1 MIKHIPVKTKIKEM
15 KLKVRTQTTSK
26 ILMVEP
32 TCFAFNEETAVN
44 NFFQVN
50 EKVDAQI
57 VQEKALKEFN
67 DLVSKIRENGVEV
80 VVVKDTKTP
89 HTPDS
94 IFPNNWFI
102 TEPGG
107 ELFLSSMFAENR
119 RLERFKHLGVLID
132 NISDKQI
139 NMTNYSVYENED
151 KFLEGTG
158 CLIFDRVK
166 KVAFASLSKRCD
178 KDLFMD
184 FCKNY
189 EFSPVAF
196 NSFQTFEGKRLPI
209 YHTNVMM
216 AIGTDFA
223 VICLDSIDDKNEKDN
238 VVSQLKK
245 CNKEII
251 DITEQQMANFA
262 GNIIQVSNK
271 NEDIFTIMSTSAYN
285 AFTTEQKEIMEK
297 NSKIIHADIST
308 IEKLGG
314 GSARC
319 MVAELF

>member
-1 MIKHIPVKTKIKEM
+1 
-15 KLKVRTQTTSK
+15 
-26 ILMVEP
+26 MVEP
-32 TCFAFNEETAVN
+32 TYFAFNEETAVN
-44 NFFQVN
+44 NFFQIN
-50 EKVDAQI
+50 ENGESNI
-57 VQEKALKEFN
+57 IQEKALKEFDN
-67 DLVSKIRENGVEV
+67 LVSKIREVGVEV
-80 VVVKDTKTP
+80 VVVKDSKIP

-94 IFPNNWFI
+94 IFPNNWFV
-102 TEPGG
+102 TETDG

-119 RLERFKHLGVLID
+119 RAERKHLGALVE
-132 NISDKQI
+132 NISKEKVNITSYI
-139 NMTNYSVYENED
+139 NYEKEG

-166 KVAFASLSKRCD
+166 KVAFASLSQRCN
-178 KDLFMD
+178 KDLFLK
-184 FCKNY
+184 FCQDY
-189 EFSPVAF
+189 SYSPVYF

-223 VICLDSIDDKNEKDN
+223 VICLDSIDSKEEREN
-238 VVSQLKK
+238 VLGELKR

-251 DITEQQMANFA
+251 AITEEQMNNFA

-271 NEDIFTIMSTSAYN
+271 TGEIFTIMSTCAYN
-285 AFTTEQKEIMEK
+285 AFTVEQKNIMEK
-297 NSKIIHADIST
+297 NSKIIHSDIST

>member
-1 MIKHIPVKTKIKEM
+1 MRK
-15 KLKVRTQTTSK
+15 QTTTK

-32 TCFAFNEETAVN
+32 TYFAFNEETAVN
-44 NFFQVN
+44 NFFQIN
-50 EKVDAQI
+50 EKVDAQL

-80 VVVKDTKTP
+80 VVIKDTKTP

-94 IFPNNWFI
+94 IFPNNWFV

-107 ELFLSSMFAENR
+107 ELFLSPMFAENR
-119 RLERFKHLGVLID
+119 RLERTKHLGVLFDSIQ
-132 NISDKQI
+132 DKEI
-139 NMTNYSVYENED
+139 KVTNYSVYENED

-158 CLIFDRVK
+158 SLIFDRVK
-166 KVAFASLSKRCD
+166 KVAFASISKRCD
-178 KDLFMD
+178 KGLFNEFCRD
-184 FCKNY
+184 FG
-189 EFSPVAF
+189 FSPVSF

-223 VICLDSIDDKNEKDN
+223 VICLDSIDDKNEREN
-238 VVSQLKK
+238 VVAELKK
-245 CNKEII
+245 CNKKII
-251 DITEQQMANFA
+251 DISEEQMNNFA

-271 NEDIFTIMSTSAYN
+271 SGGIFTIMSTCAYN
-285 AFTTEQKEIMEK
+285 AFTTEQKEMMEK
-297 NSKIIHADIST
+297 NSKIIHSDIST